1 MKEEMLRTTFLFLTT
16 ALLCASAAESG
27 FKPLFNGKN
36 LDGWKVTT
44 ENADTFKVKDGAIVA
59 NGPRAH
65 LYYAG
70 DVNKANFKNFEIR
83 LQIKADA
90 NSNGGLYFHTEYQPT
105 GWPAKGFEVQ
115 VNNTHKDPRK
125 GAGLYAVKDNMVAP
139 AKDGEWY
146 EMAVIVK
153 GDQVTTKVN
162 GKTIIEWTQPADW
175 AGIKDFPL
183 RKLDSGTFAIQG
195 HDPGST
201 TYYKNIRVKPLP

>member
-1 MKEEMLRTTFLFLTT
+1 MLRTTFLFLST
-16 ALLCASAAESG
+16 ALLCASGAEND

-44 ENADTFKVKDGAIVA
+44 ENSDTFKVVDGAIVA

-70 DVNKANFKNFEIR
+70 PVNNANFKNFELR

-90 NSNGGLYFHTEYQPT
+90 NSNGGIYFHTEYQPT

-125 GAGLYAVKDNMVAP
+125 GAGLYAVKDNMVPP

-146 EMAVIVK
+146 EMAVLVN
-153 GDQVTTKVN
+153 GNNVTTKVN

-183 RKLDSGTFAIQG
+183 RKLDSGTIAIQG

-201 TYYKNIRVKPLP
+201 TYYKNIRIKVLP